1 MDQGSARRSCHLGI
15 GEEGSPLHPLRGRK
29 HFQGGGG
36 RMAIGRCCN
45 IDGAIDGT
53 WRAGVETGEDGGNR
67 KGEISPIGDEHK
79 DREKEKNGYIYILQC
94 ILFLVVYSANSH

>member
-1 MDQGSARRSCHLGI
+1 
-15 GEEGSPLHPLRGRK
+15 
-29 HFQGGGG
+29 
-36 RMAIGRCCN
+36 MAIGRCCN

-79 DREKEKNGYIYILQC
+79 DREKEKNGYILQCTISSGILQC
-94 ILFLVVYSANSH
+94 EFTLSRPLQKN